1 MILEVGRCFLDE
13 ILLVMKFFRG
23 SHNDFWGREMAL
35 GLKDA
40 SAEVRDALGICEMIV
55 LFPR

>member
-1 MILEVGRCFLDE
+1 MDE

-23 SHNDFWGREMAL
+23 SHNDFWGREVAL

-40 SAEVRDALGICEMIV
+40 SAEVRDALGICKMIF